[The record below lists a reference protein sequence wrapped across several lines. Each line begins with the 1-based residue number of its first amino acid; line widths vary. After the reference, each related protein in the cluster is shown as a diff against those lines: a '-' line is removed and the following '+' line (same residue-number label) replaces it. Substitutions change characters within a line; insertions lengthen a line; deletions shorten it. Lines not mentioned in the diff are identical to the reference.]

1 MKQNDE
7 INKKK
12 TSDSSGAYNVSRG
25 YGGKFG
31 VEQDRMD
38 RCHYRKKILFK
49 QEKKE
54 SIDEVISSSQQGSQ
68 GGPS

>member
-1 MKQNDE
+1 MTFDCFRSTVMKQNDE

-38 RCHYRKKILFK
+38 RSGHCRKKLF
-49 QEKKE
+49 QARN
-54 SIDEVISSSQQGSQ
+54 DSQLSNL
-68 GGPS
+68 